1 MTVFV
6 DTSALYALLD
16 ADDAHHVDARAAWQR
31 LAAAEATLVTHS
43 YVLVETI
50 ALVQHR
56 LGLAAVRALVD
67 TLGPLLTVVWVTAPL
82 HEEALAATLAANARH
97 LTLVDQVSFLVA
109 RRRNCDAVWAFD
121 DDFERAGFVRF

>member
-1 MTVFV
+1 M
-6 DTSALYALLD
+6 
-16 ADDAHHVDARAAWQR
+16 
-31 LAAAEATLVTHS
+31 THS

-67 TLGPLLTVVWVTAPL
+67 VVGPLLTVVWVTAPL

-97 LTLVDQVSFLVA
+97 LSLVDQVSFLVA
-109 RRRNCDAVWAFD
+109 RRRGCDAVWAFD
-121 DDFERAGFVRF
+121 DDFERAGFTCF